1 MKKSWVLTDDVNGKG
16 EYYFDSCEVIK
27 KINELVEAV
36 NRLEEK
42 VNEMA

>member
-1 MKKSWVLTDDVNGKG
+1 MSKRIDNIV
-16 EYYFDSCEVIK
+16 
-27 KINELVEAV
+27 NELTNYIEVV